1 MNIKKLLVVFCS
13 TTLFIGCST
22 SPQIIVDPQFV
33 KDEIKYDKDME
44 ECRLMSLEYN
54 NTPMTL
60 GSALLGGATAVGATA
75 AVLATGGLILLPIGI
90 AAAAG
95 GGALLGGGIS
105 DSFENESQAGIW
117 ADCMTGRG
125 YKAYAVK

>member
-1 MNIKKLLVVFCS
+1 MNLNTLIVVITS
-13 TTLFIGCST
+13 TLFIVGCTT

-33 KDEIKYDKDME
+33 MDEIKYDKDME

-54 NTPMTL
+54 NTPITV
-60 GSALLGGATAVGATA
+60 GSALLGGAIAVGATA
-75 AVLATGGLILLPIGI
+75 VVLATGGLILLPVGI

-105 DSFENESQAGIW
+105 DSFENDSQAGVW
-117 ADCMTGRG
+117 ADCMKGRG